1 MAEDMIFSTDEAV
14 LSNLDRLSR
23 EHSVVSEQRLLELYG
38 IALPM
43 AKATLEL
50 FESGLGA
57 YEALSMLSE
66 MLTLGDYS
74 LSAYNTDA
82 HRHFISRSITTLK
95 NTDRAYLVELYLKAL
110 HDVGRGLTERDFL
123 PASGMPETFTY
134 VRNSLSDEAYDVFSQ
149 DFTDPKV
156 KYSAS
161 FKDAASAVTRE
172 EVTYCL
178 LPLEEK
184 GGARL
189 PTVSEIIF
197 RNDFKIN
204 AVIPVFGPD
213 GNADM
218 KYALV
223 SRDFTVP
230 KRGREDDLYLEIR
243 IGAGS
248 DFSLSEVLGAV
259 EYFGMSVYRVNT
271 VTFDTEGESETYFS
285 LVIKDMG
292 MAEPYV
298 GMCPLV
304 TGEIG
309 DDVSSYFATSEQTPT
324 VCALG
329 VRVNDDLTIK
339 SAGGFLLQLL
349 PGAMDSDV
357 EKMEKAIA
365 NLKSVTDLL
374 SSGKRPKDLVEQLL
388 YGYEIEYFDDV
399 STCYKCDCSR
409 ARTDR
414 ALISLGKEEL
424 EKLINED
431 GKAEITCHFCDNVYP
446 YNKKELTELL
456 NSAK

>member
-292 MAEPYV
+292 NSFSGLLTYLTLFIRDFVPV
-298 GMCPLV
+298 G
-304 TGEIG
+304 I
-309 DDVSSYFATSEQTPT
+309 Y
-324 VCALG
+324 
-329 VRVNDDLTIK
+329 K
-339 SAGGFLLQLL
+339 
-349 PGAMDSDV
+349 
-357 EKMEKAIA
+357 
-365 NLKSVTDLL
+365 NL
-374 SSGKRPKDLVEQLL
+374 E
-388 YGYEIEYFDDV
+388 
-399 STCYKCDCSR
+399 
-409 ARTDR
+409 
-414 ALISLGKEEL
+414 
-424 EKLINED
+424 
-431 GKAEITCHFCDNVYP
+431 
-446 YNKKELTELL
+446 
-456 NSAK
+456 